1 MLYISSLCT
10 ILPEPL
16 RSIAPHQLC
25 HVRHVRFGLL
35 MTSLMLPHCLL
46 IPRACCDPIAT
57 CCAACDAA
65 AANALPCDAQTRC
78 ELRIQ
83 LRTCSTLCANCTS
96 TPLHSSHFPYALP
109 QHHLPLQDP
118 SLDPM
123 RVLQRGRLVGSTLR
137 EGVLSRSRIGP
148 RPGQYPGP
156 DGSLALEDH
165 RRLERGST
173 PEFSSPA
180 RRSASQP

>member
-1 MLYISSLCT
+1 MLYILSLCT

-16 RSIAPHQLC
+16 RSTAPHQLC

-83 LRTCSTLCANCTS
+83 LRTCGTLCANCAS

-118 SLDPM
+118 
-123 RVLQRGRLVGSTLR
+123 GSN
-137 EGVLSRSRIGP
+137 EGSYTTIRN
-148 RPGQYPGP
+148 
-156 DGSLALEDH
+156 
-165 RRLERGST
+165 
-173 PEFSSPA
+173 A
-180 RRSASQP
+180 RRQKSCPVRASKARTPLARISSSSTSGYGKELISFGFFRLGITESASMFF

>member
-16 RSIAPHQLC
+16 RSTAPHQLC
-25 HVRHVRFGLL
+25 HVCHVRFGLL

-46 IPRACCDPIAT
+46 IPRACCDPIAM

-65 AANALPCDAQTRC
+65 AADALPCDAQTRC

-83 LRTCSTLCANCTS
+83 LRTCGTLCANCAS

-123 RVLQRGRLVGSTLR
+123 RVLHRPLACVEFFTGSH
-137 EGVLSRSRIGP
+137 VLSANCRMYQVWCAYWVQEHKVDII
-148 RPGQYPGP
+148 
-156 DGSLALEDH
+156 
-165 RRLERGST
+165 
-173 PEFSSPA
+173 PA
-180 RRSASQP
+180 T

>member
-16 RSIAPHQLC
+16 RSTAPHQLC

-83 LRTCSTLCANCTS
+83 LRTCGTLCANCAS

-123 RVLQRGRLVGSTLR
+123 RVLHRYTTSRHHTTHTTFDTANGLTSAPEVSLTERARCANVHGEREKCQVCVTILGR
-137 EGVLSRSRIGP
+137 
-148 RPGQYPGP
+148 
-156 DGSLALEDH
+156 H
-165 RRLERGST
+165 
-173 PEFSSPA
+173 
-180 RRSASQP
+180 

>member
-1 MLYISSLCT
+1 MLYILSLCT

-16 RSIAPHQLC
+16 RSTAPHQLC

-46 IPRACCDPIAT
+46 IPRACCDPIAM
-57 CCAACDAA
+57 CCAACDATA
-65 AANALPCDAQTRC
+65 ADALPCDAQTRC

-83 LRTCSTLCANCTS
+83 LRTCGTLCANCTS

-123 RVLQRGRLVGSTLR
+123 RVLQRSFLFSLAIGSDETC
-137 EGVLSRSRIGP
+137 STH
-148 RPGQYPGP
+148 
-156 DGSLALEDH
+156 GSLFQCGHPSSRHQYLEH
-165 RRLERGST
+165 HACG
-173 PEFSSPA
+173 
-180 RRSASQP
+180 

>member
-1 MLYISSLCT
+1 MLYILSLCT

-16 RSIAPHQLC
+16 RSTAPHQLC

-65 AANALPCDAQTRC
+65 AADALPCDAQTRC

-83 LRTCSTLCANCTS
+83 LRTCGTLCANCAS

-123 RVLQRGRLVGSTLR
+123 RVLQRD
-137 EGVLSRSRIGP
+137 GVV
-148 RPGQYPGP
+148 PGQGLGRIRGWDDPKTGSSGYHGGP
-156 DGSLALEDH
+156 NNSSGTIGMGQ
-165 RRLERGST
+165 ER
-173 PEFSSPA
+173 
-180 RRSASQP
+180 

>member
-1 MLYISSLCT
+1 MLYILSLCT

-16 RSIAPHQLC
+16 QSTAPHQLC

-35 MTSLMLPHCLL
+35 MTSLMLLHCLL

-65 AANALPCDAQTRC
+65 AADALPCDVQMRC

-83 LRTCSTLCANCTS
+83 LRTCGTLCANCAS

-123 RVLQRGRLVGSTLR
+123 RVLHHYSVHDNALVIDGEARLNSITMRWLYVR
-137 EGVLSRSRIGP
+137 MKIVR
-148 RPGQYPGP
+148 
-156 DGSLALEDH
+156 
-165 RRLERGST
+165 
-173 PEFSSPA
+173 
-180 RRSASQP
+180 QP

>member
-1 MLYISSLCT
+1 MLYILSLCT

-16 RSIAPHQLC
+16 RSTAPHQLC

-46 IPRACCDPIAT
+46 IPRACCDPIAM

-65 AANALPCDAQTRC
+65 AADALPCDAQMRC

-83 LRTCSTLCANCTS
+83 LRTCGTLCANCAS

-123 RVLQRGRLVGSTLR
+123 RVLQR
-137 EGVLSRSRIGP
+137 
-148 RPGQYPGP
+148 RPDTYPGCTRVQWT
-156 DGSLALEDH
+156 SCFRKCHSQLSSALDLSYLH
-165 RRLERGST
+165 QLGIVD
-173 PEFSSPA
+173 
-180 RRSASQP
+180 

>member
-1 MLYISSLCT
+1 MLYILSLCT

-16 RSIAPHQLC
+16 RSTAPHQLC

-35 MTSLMLPHCLL
+35 MTSLMLLHCLL

-65 AANALPCDAQTRC
+65 AADALPCDAQTRC

-83 LRTCSTLCANCTS
+83 LRTCGTLCANCAS

-123 RVLQRGRLVGSTLR
+123 RVLQCLPALCRALMKYKGEKITRCTQVLTCSLPTPGLR
-137 EGVLSRSRIGP
+137 YAGTKLLSVPRWDSLLSR
-148 RPGQYPGP
+148 
-156 DGSLALEDH
+156 
-165 RRLERGST
+165 
-173 PEFSSPA
+173 
-180 RRSASQP
+180 

>member
-1 MLYISSLCT
+1 MLYILSLCT

-16 RSIAPHQLC
+16 RSTAPHQLC

-46 IPRACCDPIAT
+46 IPRACCDPIAM
-57 CCAACDAA
+57 CCAACDATA
-65 AANALPCDAQTRC
+65 ADALPCDAQTRC

-83 LRTCSTLCANCTS
+83 LRTCGTLCANCAS
-96 TPLHSSHFPYALP
+96 TPLHSLHFPYALL

-123 RVLQRGRLVGSTLR
+123 RVLQWCVCSCVGRVASEGRCEAVVGSARQKKMGWGLSEIR
-137 EGVLSRSRIGP
+137 ER
-148 RPGQYPGP
+148 
-156 DGSLALEDH
+156 
-165 RRLERGST
+165 
-173 PEFSSPA
+173 
-180 RRSASQP
+180 

>member
-1 MLYISSLCT
+1 MLYILSLCT

-16 RSIAPHQLC
+16 RSTAPHQLC

-65 AANALPCDAQTRC
+65 AADALPCDAQTCC

-83 LRTCSTLCANCTS
+83 LRTCGTLCANCAS
-96 TPLHSSHFPYALP
+96 TPLHSLHFPYALP

-123 RVLQRGRLVGSTLR
+123 RVLQRLANFHFSSSPIIRGKG
-137 EGVLSRSRIGP
+137 EGYV
-148 RPGQYPGP
+148 
-156 DGSLALEDH
+156 AL
-165 RRLERGST
+165 RRLHRPCRPIYFPQLGS
-173 PEFSSPA
+173 PL
-180 RRSASQP
+180 

>member
-1 MLYISSLCT
+1 MLYILSLCT

-16 RSIAPHQLC
+16 RSTAPHQLC

-46 IPRACCDPIAT
+46 IPRACCDPIAM
-57 CCAACDAA
+57 CCAACDATA
-65 AANALPCDAQTRC
+65 ADALPCDAQTRC

-83 LRTCSTLCANCTS
+83 LRTCGTLCVNCAS

-123 RVLQRGRLVGSTLR
+123 RVLHRYCLTDTRDRGLKHMPEKVNNSDCKHPNFCHVLLVINR
-137 EGVLSRSRIGP
+137 
-148 RPGQYPGP
+148 
-156 DGSLALEDH
+156 
-165 RRLERGST
+165 
-173 PEFSSPA
+173 
-180 RRSASQP
+180 

>member
-1 MLYISSLCT
+1 MLYILSLCT

-16 RSIAPHQLC
+16 RSTAPHQLC

-46 IPRACCDPIAT
+46 IPRACCDPIAM

-65 AANALPCDAQTRC
+65 AADALPCDAQMRC

-83 LRTCSTLCANCTS
+83 LRTCGTLCANCAS
-96 TPLHSSHFPYALP
+96 TPLHSLHFPYALP
-109 QHHLPLQDP
+109 QHRLPLQDP

-123 RVLQRGRLVGSTLR
+123 RVLHHYSVHDNALVIDGEARLNSITMRWLYVR
-137 EGVLSRSRIGP
+137 MKIVR
-148 RPGQYPGP
+148 
-156 DGSLALEDH
+156 
-165 RRLERGST
+165 
-173 PEFSSPA
+173 
-180 RRSASQP
+180 QP

>member
-1 MLYISSLCT
+1 MLYILSLCT

-16 RSIAPHQLC
+16 RSTAPHQLC

-65 AANALPCDAQTRC
+65 AADALPCDAQTCC

-83 LRTCSTLCANCTS
+83 LRTCGTLCANCAS

-123 RVLQRGRLVGSTLR
+123 RVLQRSKRF
-137 EGVLSRSRIGP
+137 LSQRHP
-148 RPGQYPGP
+148 
-156 DGSLALEDH
+156 A
-165 RRLERGST
+165 
-173 PEFSSPA
+173 SSPSSVPKA
-180 RRSASQP
+180 EGQTDRMLDIHSEIQTLNTPIPKSEC

>member
-1 MLYISSLCT
+1 MLYILSLCT

-16 RSIAPHQLC
+16 RSTAPHQLC

-46 IPRACCDPIAT
+46 IPRACCDPNAM

-65 AANALPCDAQTRC
+65 AADALPCDVQMRC

-83 LRTCSTLCANCTS
+83 LRTCGTLCANCAS

-123 RVLQRGRLVGSTLR
+123 RVLQ
-137 EGVLSRSRIGP
+137 
-148 RPGQYPGP
+148 
-156 DGSLALEDH
+156 H
-165 RRLERGST
+165 
-173 PEFSSPA
+173 SPSKTTHNPSPCFHQKVIQDPYCA
-180 RRSASQP
+180 HP